1 MTSLRRTAGAI
12 VLLFAL
18 TVTGSGAAWADDLD
32 PSGGD
37 PGACPFYREPPH
49 LRSPRGDG
57 PGVLPVR
64 STLAA
69 LLGIYGGLAAL
80 WAVVLLR
87 WRLARL
93 SAYELPVLTATTAAA
108 MLVLGM
114 RWDRTDAIGISIP
127 LGRVARSSTSQFWL
141 R

>member
-1 MTSLRRTAGAI
+1 MALACFR
-12 VLLFAL
+12 FAR
-18 TVTGSGAAWADDLD
+18 
-32 PSGGD
+32 P
-37 PGACPFYREPPH
+37 
-49 LRSPRGDG
+49 SPRCSGM
-57 PGVLPVR
+57 
-64 STLAA
+64 
-69 LLGIYGGLAAL
+69 YGGLAAL

-127 LGRVARSSTSQFWL
+127 LGRVGWIEHFAVLVTVGVVGGLAVRRRLTT
-141 R
+141 